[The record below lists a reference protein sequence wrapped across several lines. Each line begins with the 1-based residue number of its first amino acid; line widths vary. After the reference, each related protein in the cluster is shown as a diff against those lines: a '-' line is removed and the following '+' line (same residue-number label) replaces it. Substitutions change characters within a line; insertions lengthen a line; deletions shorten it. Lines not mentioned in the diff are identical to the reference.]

1 MAFLQNA
8 KFITSVNHFDELPI
22 DKGIEIAFAGRSN
35 AGKSSAINS
44 LSKQNRLAYVS
55 KQPGRTQLINFFS
68 IGNNM
73 SLVDLP
79 GYGYAKVPGTIKD
92 HWVKTL
98 PRYLQERNSL
108 AGLIIV
114 MDIRRPLTKLDIQ
127 MLDWF
132 APRLKPI
139 HILLTKSDKLSRDKS
154 LRTLD
159 DVKKIVQTKWSNSF
173 QKNCTIQLFSSLKKQ
188 GVEEADTIIQSWLT
202 LNKNHIPNLVP

>member
-8 KFITSVNHFDELPI
+8 VFNISVNHFDELPK
-22 DKGIEIAFAGRSN
+22 DEGIEIAFAGRSN

-68 IGNNM
+68 IDDYI

-79 GYGYAKVPGTIKD
+79 GYGYAKVPETLKN
-92 HWVKTL
+92 HWIETL

-132 APRLKPI
+132 APRQKPI
-139 HILLTKSDKLSRDKS
+139 HILLTKSDKLSKDKS
-154 LRTLD
+154 LRTLIE
-159 DVKKIVQTKWSNSF
+159 VKKIVQEKWVNLYQIKF
-173 QKNCTIQLFSSLKKQ
+173 TVQLFSSLKKQ
-188 GVEEADTIIQSWLT
+188 GIEEANEIIQSWLN
-202 LNKNHIPNLVP
+202 LNKNNIPNLMS

>member
-8 KFITSVNHFDELPI
+8 VFNISVNHFDELPN
-22 DKGIEIAFAGRSN
+22 DEGIEIAFAGRSN

-68 IGNNM
+68 IDDYI

-79 GYGYAKVPGTIKD
+79 GYGYAKVPETLKN
-92 HWVKTL
+92 HWIETL

-114 MDIRRPLTKLDIQ
+114 MDIRRPLTKLDTQ
-127 MLDWF
+127 MLNWF
-132 APRLKPI
+132 APRKKPI
-139 HILLTKSDKLSRDKS
+139 HILLTKSDKLSKDKS
-154 LRTLD
+154 LRTLME
-159 DVKKIVQTKWSNSF
+159 VKKIVQEKWVDLHHTKF
-173 QKNCTIQLFSSLKKQ
+173 TVQLFSSLKKQ
-188 GVEEADTIIQSWLT
+188 GIEEANKIIQSWLN
-202 LNKNHIPNLVP
+202 LNKNNVPNPMS

>member
-8 KFITSVNHFDELPI
+8 VFNISVNHFDELPN
-22 DKGIEIAFAGRSN
+22 DEGIEIAFAGRSN

-68 IGNNM
+68 IDDYI

-79 GYGYAKVPGTIKD
+79 GYGYAKVPETLKN
-92 HWVKTL
+92 HWIETL

-132 APRLKPI
+132 APRQKPI
-139 HILLTKSDKLSRDKS
+139 HILLTKSDKLSKDKS
-154 LRTLD
+154 LRTLIE
-159 DVKKIVQTKWSNSF
+159 VKKIVQEKWVNLYQIKF
-173 QKNCTIQLFSSLKKQ
+173 TVQLFSSLKKQ
-188 GVEEADTIIQSWLT
+188 GIEEANEIIQSWLN
-202 LNKNHIPNLVP
+202 LNKNNIPNLMS